1 MAPGLDTQRTQSE
14 AWTHVW
20 LSPFGLR
27 NHAAVE
33 RATIITRPMT
43 RLQLLNFIK
52 AQPRVEIAWCLT
64 RMLVWAESGR
74 GVGELGWRAQRRQP
88 LLGGISSLDEC
99 YRMPGSF
106 DGAGGRTSNRL
117 SGAAWH
123 NEGGVD
129 ESSYLDAGAPGAG
142 LPEAEL
148 AGGGSI

>member
-1 MAPGLDTQRTQSE
+1 MFIPGQE
-14 AWTHVW
+14 KGKH
-20 LSPFGLR
+20 
-27 NHAAVE
+27 
-33 RATIITRPMT
+33 T
-43 RLQLLNFIK
+43 RLPFLQYFVILLVRRSK

-129 ESSYLDAGAPGAG
+129 ESSVRIRVIKYPGVILRKYATVKCV
-142 LPEAEL
+142 A
-148 AGGGSI
+148 S